1 MKRKSA
7 ADKAEGERWLM
18 DWSVISS
25 CMQCDG
31 EADKAEGEGWLIDGG
46 VDWLITLHAGRG

>member
-18 DWSVISS
+18 DGSVISS

-31 EADKAEGEGWLIDGG
+31 EADKAEGEGWLMVKDG
-46 VDWLITLHAGRG
+46 